1 MNLQR
6 TPLDSVASLCIHAKC
21 EDVSQMVMT
30 KLGLEIPEFHLKRQI
45 SIQST
50 TSDDKDSSILSVQ
63 GKDIAGLPF
72 SFLKEVLNML
82 Q

>member
-1 MNLQR
+1 
-6 TPLDSVASLCIHAKC
+6 
-21 EDVSQMVMT
+21 MVMT

-45 SIQST
+45 SIKST